1 MKLRRRT
8 VLIALLATIPLVLGA
23 VLFLRWANEAPP
35 LEPLFAQLP
44 RICVAAPENDSPE
57 LFLQLTR
64 LHPAEVQ
71 PDVDTLHKA
80 LSQIADEAERRE
92 YLNAHREDILA
103 ARHAYDERLKILYR
117 IASYNE
123 AYDPPVPDFFKWNT
137 SNLPVPQLGLRAS
150 DAKALVLLSELELMA
165 GDREPLHRLIG
176 VFEMLGKWRKNQWQT
191 LGIISGIA
199 AGNVLRDHLSALL
212 SRGELT
218 KEQARSLAAT
228 LKDSTKCQELFRKML
243 LTEVWS
249 QAGMLLCMSEHPDSP
264 FGRLLTFRERMEM
277 RLGILN
283 LPLTLHDFLA
293 HTTAMFG
300 ALDFGKPSEAQRIY
314 DDWQAEIGKR
324 TVLRNAAGNR
334 LLLVILPSFKFD
346 WSELDAR
353 EAAFLERLR
362 TYEPPVRQAVP
373 SAED

>member
-8 VLIALLATIPLVLGA
+8 VLITLLAAIPLFLGA

-35 LEPLFAQLP
+35 LEPLFEKLP
-44 RICVAAPENDSPE
+44 KICVAAPENDSPE
-57 LFLQLTR
+57 LFLQLTKID
-64 LHPAEVQ
+64 PAEVQ
-71 PDVDTLHKA
+71 PDVDVLHKA

-92 YLNAHREDILA
+92 YLRAHREEILA
-103 ARHAYDERLKILYR
+103 ACHAYDERLQILFL
-117 IASYNE
+117 IASHGE
-123 AYDPPVPDFFKWNT
+123 VYDPPVPDFFNWNKP
-137 SNLPVPQLGLRAS
+137 SLPIPQLGLRAL
-150 DAKALVLLSELELMA
+150 DARALVLLSELGLMT
-165 GDREPLHRLIG
+165 GDREPLHRLID
-176 VFEMLGKWRKNQWQT
+176 VFGMLGRWRKNQWQT

-199 AGNVLRDHLSALL
+199 AGNVLRDHLSALM

-228 LKDSTKCQELFRKML
+228 LKDGTKCQELFRKML

-249 QAGMLLCMSEHPDSP
+249 QAGMLFHMSQHPDDL
-264 FGRLLTFRERMEM
+264 FGRPMPFRERIEM

-293 HTTAMFG
+293 YSIEVLG
-300 ALDFGKPSEAQRIY
+300 ALDSGKPAEAKRIY

-324 TVLRNAAGNR
+324 TILRNAAGNR
-334 LLLVILPSFKFD
+334 LLLVFLPSFKFD
-346 WSELDAR
+346 WSEMDR
-353 EAAFLERLR
+353 KEAAFLERLR

-373 SAED
+373 SAEN